1 MGIRVNVDGT
11 LGDETA
17 RLLSPLDQGFLFG
30 ASVYE
35 TVRTYG
41 GRPFLLGR
49 HLARLRESADAIG
62 ISLDASDEELRRRLN
77 ETLEAADNPES
88 SIRIIVSAGVGA
100 IDYREGSASRP
111 TVVVIVRPLPDYPEA
126 LYREGAKA
134 VFVDIM
140 RAAPGNLSP
149 RIKSSNV
156 LNNMMALRE
165 AQSAG
170 AYEALMKNP
179 RGEVCEGSMSNV
191 FIVENGRVATPPL
204 EAGILEGIT
213 RELLLELARESDVE
227 LEERTILPEELD
239 RADEVFITASARQIV
254 PIVQVGETVIGDGK
268 PGPVTR
274 RLMELYREK
283 VHALMETEPPRPRR
297 NEDA

>member
-1 MGIRVNVDGT
+1 MAIRVDVDGT
-11 LGDETA
+11 VGDEFA

-41 GRPFLLGR
+41 GRPFLLAR
-49 HLARLRESADAIG
+49 HLARLRESAGAIG
-62 ISLDASDEELRRRLN
+62 IPLDVSDAELGKRV
-77 ETLEAADNPES
+77 EDTLEAAANAES

-111 TVVVIVRPLPDYPEA
+111 TVVVIVRPLPDYPES
-126 LYREGAKA
+126 LYREGTKA
-134 VFVDIM
+134 VFVEIM

-165 AQSAG
+165 AQAKG

-191 FIVENGRVATPPL
+191 FIVAEGRVATPPL
-204 EAGILEGIT
+204 GAGILEGIT
-213 RELLLELARESDVE
+213 RELLLEVAREAEIRLD
-227 LEERTILPEELD
+227 ERTIYPDALK
-239 RADEVFITASARQIV
+239 RADEVFITASARQVV
-254 PIVQVGETVIGDGK
+254 PVVQVDDVTIGDGA
-268 PGPVTR
+268 PGPLTR
-274 RLMELYREK
+274 RLMALYRDK
-283 VHALMETEPPRPRR
+283 VQSLMQT
-297 NEDA
+297 D